1 LFQIDLA
8 LSVNYRI
15 SITTALNKTEHKI
28 YNTLVVMQ
36 HLLNIIDIGSS
47 LTGDLKLLFS
57 RYGVENKRMGF
68 PDEWHDLPIW
78 KVELKI

>member
-1 LFQIDLA
+1 
-8 LSVNYRI
+8 
-15 SITTALNKTEHKI
+15 
-28 YNTLVVMQ
+28 MQ